1 MKLTINGE
9 EQQVPET
16 VASVEQLLA
25 HFNVGHKKSV
35 VEKNGEILTKPEQ
48 KESLLNENDRLE
60 IVHFVGGG

>member
-9 EQQVPET
+9 EQQIPET
-16 VASVEQLLA
+16 VESVEQLLA
-25 HFNVGHKKSV
+25 HFNVAHKKSV

>member
-1 MKLTINGE
+1 MKLIINGE
-9 EQQVPET
+9 EQQIPEM
-16 VASVEQLLA
+16 VESVEQLLA